1 MFQKRSISSA
11 FLTCCVFDLAV
22 FVASLMPFSGGVRA
36 CPGEALA
43 KERVMTFASAILRN
57 FRLDCDEQTQPSS
70 DPRDFQ
76 LGLILEPKP
85 FKVRFTPI

>member
-1 MFQKRSISSA
+1 
-11 FLTCCVFDLAV
+11 
-22 FVASLMPFSGGVRA
+22 MPFSGGVRA

-57 FRLDCDEQTQPSS
+57 FQLDCDEPPQPSS

-76 LGLILEPKP
+76 LGLILEPRP